1 VHLATEGLHI
11 RVTEP
16 ERLRD
21 YFLRL
26 GASAEVVGQGDHQVV
41 LITSGDREHVAAY
54 LASWTAINGIDASI
68 ERPLTPRLE
77 GTPRH
82 TPRPRL
88 GDLLLAKGMI
98 TEEQLDEG
106 LVESR
111 SSGDL
116 LGRILLRRQWI
127 FEDEL
132 ARSLAEQLDL
142 PYVNLR
148 NAGIDYALA
157 RILPVETG
165 VRFAAI
171 PIGVRGD
178 HVRVAFADPYDE
190 GARDAVSAY
199 VPKVEPVVAELTDIE
214 TAWRTV
220 ARRYVAA

>member
-1 VHLATEGLHI
+1 MHLAGEGLHI

-26 GASAEVVGQGDHQVV
+26 GANAEIVGEGARQVV
-41 LITSGDREHVAAY
+41 VVTSGERDDVAAY
-54 LASWTAINGIDASI
+54 LASWTAINGVDASI
-68 ERPLTPRLE
+68 EPPRTPVLGGAR
-77 GTPRH
+77 RH
-82 TPRPRL
+82 APRPRL

-106 LVESR
+106 LVEAR
-111 SSGDL
+111 VSGDL
-116 LGRILLRRQWI
+116 LGRILLRHEWI

-132 ARSLAEQLDL
+132 ARALAEQLNL

-178 HVRVAFADPYDE
+178 LVRVAFADPYDE
-190 GARDAVSAY
+190 GARDAVGAY
-199 VPKVEPVVAELTDIE
+199 VQNVEPVVAELTDIE

-220 ARRYVAA
+220 ARRYIAA

>member
-1 VHLATEGLHI
+1 MHLAGEGLQI

-26 GASAEVVGQGDHQVV
+26 GANAEIVGKGASQVV
-41 LITSGDREHVAAY
+41 VITSGERDDVAAY

-68 ERPLTPRLE
+68 AQPLTPALE
-77 GTPRH
+77 GLRRH
-82 TPRPRL
+82 APRPRL

-98 TEEQLDEG
+98 TGEQLDEG

-111 SSGDL
+111 VSGDL

-148 NAGIDYALA
+148 NAGIDYSLA
-157 RILPVETG
+157 RMLPIETG

-171 PIGVRGD
+171 PIGVRGNL
-178 HVRVAFADPYDE
+178 VRVAFADPCDD
-190 GARDAVSAY
+190 GARDAVNAHIQG
-199 VPKVEPVVAELTDIE
+199 VEPVVAELTDIE

-220 ARRYVAA
+220 ARRFVAA